1 MKTST
6 QFAKAFFLTDF
17 YGNINHANLCACKSL
32 GYSREELLNLSLD
45 QVYLEATPT
54 KLANVITKLGP
65 GNPLTLEG
73 KFKNKKGEISLVE
86 IRVCLLKEADNQ
98 LIFVFTDDIAEKT
111 SHKIEHNIYDEMAV
125 L

>member
-1 MKTST
+1 MKTT
-6 QFAKAFFLTDF
+6 QSKAFFLTDF
-17 YGNINHANLCACKSL
+17 YGNIKHANLCACKSL
-32 GYSREELLNLSLD
+32 GYSREELLNLSLK

-54 KLANVITKLGP
+54 KLANVITKLVP

-98 LIFVFTDDIAEKT
+98 LIFVFTDDIAQNT
-111 SHKIEHNIYDEMAV
+111 PTKIENKICDKIAAV
-125 L
+125 Q

>member
-1 MKTST
+1 MKTT
-6 QFAKAFFLTDF
+6 QSAKAFFLTDF
-17 YGNINHANLCACKSL
+17 YGNIKHANLCACKSL
-32 GYSREELLNLSLD
+32 GYSREELLNLSLK
-45 QVYLEATPT
+45 QVYLEATPN
-54 KLANVITKLGP
+54 KIANVITKLVP

-98 LIFVFTDDIAEKT
+98 LIFVFTDDMAQET
-111 SHKIEHNIYDEMAV
+111 SVKIEHNISNKIAAV